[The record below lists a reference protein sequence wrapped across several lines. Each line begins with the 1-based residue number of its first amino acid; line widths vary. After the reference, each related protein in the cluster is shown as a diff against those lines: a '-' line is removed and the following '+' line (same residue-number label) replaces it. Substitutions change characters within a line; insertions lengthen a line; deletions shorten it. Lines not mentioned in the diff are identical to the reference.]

1 MKTYFLFPLFFLSF
15 RQSLVAFSIKPP
27 KQRGVSIISKIDET
41 SMPLRFSYDE
51 EHVCAGCLVGV
62 VLESS
67 AYWVKCSYFL
77 PGEYEFIGRVIYH
90 KLVAQDVY
98 KLDFFHME
106 TGKVMRLD
114 AKKDESFVIL
124 T

>member
-1 MKTYFLFPLFFLSF
+1 MKTYFLFALFFLSF

-27 KQRGVSIISKIDET
+27 KQRGVCIISKIDDR

-51 EHVCAGCLVGV
+51 DHKCAGCLVGV
-62 VLESS
+62 VLESYV
-67 AYWVKCSYFL
+67 YWVKCSYFL
-77 PGEYEFIGRVIYH
+77 PGEYEFIGREIYH
-90 KLVAQDVY
+90 ELVAEDAY

-114 AKKDESFVIL
+114 AKKDESLVIL